1 MRIRHKRN
9 NSGKRAKKIFL
20 KKNLYKL
27 AFMLVTAFFSGLL
40 VKETTVKEYARPVSG
55 IISGTVIKINDG
67 DTLTVINGENKRV
80 KIRLY
85 GIDSPELD
93 QSHGQNA
100 KRFLSEKVLEKNI
113 TADILDIDRYKR
125 SVGRV
130 FADGTDINRM
140 MVEEGHAWVY
150 TQFCKIA
157 ECAQWEKLQKTAREQ
172 KKGLWSEKYPVEPW
186 KWRKRTYR

>member
-1 MRIRHKRN
+1 MITGHKKN
-9 NSGKRAKKIFL
+9 NNRRRGKNFFV

-27 AFMLVTAFFSGLL
+27 AFMLAAAFFSGLF
-40 VKETTVKEYARPVSG
+40 VKETALKEYARPVSG

-67 DTLTVINGENKRV
+67 DTLTIINGENKRV

-113 TADILDIDRYKR
+113 TAEILDIDRYKR
-125 SVGRV
+125 CVGRV
-130 FADGTDINRM
+130 FSDGTDINRM

-150 TQFCKIA
+150 ARYCEIV
-157 ECAQWEKLQKTAREQ
+157 ECAQWEKLQKAAREQ
-172 KKGLWSEKYPVEPW
+172 KKGLWSQKYPVEPW

>member
-1 MRIRHKRN
+1 MITGHKKN
-9 NSGKRAKKIFL
+9 NNRRRGKNFFV

-27 AFMLVTAFFSGLL
+27 AFMLAAAFFSGLF
-40 VKETTVKEYARPVSG
+40 VKETALKEYARPVSG

-67 DTLTVINGENKRV
+67 DTLTIINGENKRV

-113 TADILDIDRYKR
+113 TAEILDIDRYKR
-125 SVGRV
+125 CVGRV
-130 FADGTDINRM
+130 FSDGTDINRM

-150 TQFCKIA
+150 ARYCEIA
-157 ECAQWEKLQKTAREQ
+157 ECAQWEKLQKAAREQ
-172 KKGLWSEKYPVEPW
+172 KKGLWSQKYPVEPW